1 MVTLK
6 NKTLWIL
13 ACFILAVLIAGC
25 ISNAVILKKEYE
37 PKYAFSAGDHL
48 TYEVTS
54 AQEKQDTATKNVLEM
69 DVTRVDGKLTE
80 LRITPKSSIAGQNV
94 EPPYTL
100 TITPY
105 GESVKTDFKG
115 PVLREIQPEFPNGL
129 KYPERPVSSKTVWI
143 DTFAQSGN
151 YSTTKGIVDY
161 SVSGDSRYT
170 GMDPKMVSVK
180 AGEYPCLGI
189 RQEVNFTLT
198 EKFDSVNGTVY
209 MITTGK
215 IIGENWVDQD
225 KGFLVKSDY
234 SVKKRINSDDSDVM
248 KVAGFKAFYREI
260 PSNSGVSCEL
270 VQMEK

>member
-1 MVTLK
+1 LK

-13 ACFILAVLIAGC
+13 ACVVLAVLIAGC

-37 PKYAFSAGDHL
+37 PKYAFSTGDHL
-48 TYEVTS
+48 AYEVTS
-54 AQEKQDTATKNVLEM
+54 TQEKQDTAVKNVIEI
-69 DVTRVDGKLTE
+69 DVTRVDEKFIE
-80 LRITPKSSIAGQNV
+80 LHITPKSSLVGQSA
-94 EPPYTL
+94 ETPYAL

-105 GESVKTDFKG
+105 GENVKTDFKG

-129 KYPERPVSSKTVWI
+129 KYPERIVSSKSVWI
-143 DTFAQSGN
+143 DTLAQSGN
-151 YSTTKGIVDY
+151 YSTPKGIVDY

-170 GMDPKMVSVK
+170 SMDPKMVAVK

-209 MITTGK
+209 MTTTGK
-215 IIGENWVDQD
+215 IIGENWIEQD

-234 SVKKRINSDDSDVM
+234 SIKKKINSDDSDIM

-260 PSNSGVSCEL
+260 PSNSRVSCEL
-270 VQMEK
+270 VQMGK